1 MLTHKG
7 GDFMFCQQ
15 CGNQVPDGSQFCNR
29 CGYQFNQYQPT
40 QSQPQQ
46 QPIRPQYNAPQPQ
59 PQNSQNINRSSLVA
73 LFVVGIIWFI
83 AYVAGANSGILWTFA
98 IIELI
103 ILCNIVTTAQSQ
115 NQSQGSGNGGRIT
128 CKRCGSANINI
139 SINTYGSQSKG
150 QEQFKKKSVARRAGT
165 KMGRGMANMATMG
178 MYGVFSK
185 KPTNYVNVTKSK
197 TTMKQ
202 QKIAICQD
210 CGNSWVVF

>member
-1 MLTHKG
+1 
-7 GDFMFCQQ
+7 MFCQQ

-40 QSQPQQ
+40 QSQPQPQQ
-46 QPIRPQYNAPQPQ
+46 QPIRPQYNTSQPQQQ
-59 PQNSQNINRSSLVA
+59 PQNNQNAGCGLFVA
-73 LFVVGIIWFI
+73 LFVVAIIWLI
-83 AYVAGANSGILWTFA
+83 VYVAGADSGVLWIFG
-98 IIELI
+98 IIEI
-103 ILCNIVTTAQSQ
+103 VILCMLVPKIQ
-115 NQSQGSGNGGRIT
+115 NQGSGNGGRIT
-128 CKRCGSANINI
+128 CKRCGSTNINI
-139 SINTYGSQSKG
+139 SINTYGSTSKG

-202 QKIAICQD
+202 QKMAICQD
-210 CGNSWVVF
+210 CGNSWIVF

>member
-15 CGNQVPDGSQFCNR
+15 CGNEVPNDSQFCSR
-29 CGYQFNQYQPT
+29 CGYQFNQ
-40 QSQPQQ
+40 SQPQTQQQ

-59 PQNSQNINRSSLVA
+59 SQNNQNINRSSLVA

-103 ILCNIVTTAQSQ
+103 ILCGIVTKAQSQ

-210 CGNSWVVF
+210 CGNSWIVF